1 MYYIKVLKQRDHN
14 SQKKSIGVT
23 GNKQQ
28 THIKRKI
35 SNSYI
40 IIYLIIQNEREF
52 ITCKC

>member
-1 MYYIKVLKQRDHN
+1 MYYIKVLTQTNHN
-14 SQKKSIGVT
+14 SKKKKSIEVT

-40 IIYLIIQNEREF
+40 IRYLIIQNEREF
-52 ITCKC
+52 IT